1 MGDHGVAVMHRVSS
15 SPHLRWKTSA
25 FVSEILELSRSS
37 LLTSHT
43 KFRFHATASRL
54 VRFFSFMS
62 SNMGWTFSFEREG
75 DDDAAVNF
83 LTNRGYHIEPYGR
96 WRQEMMLFH
105 PSVELGKPRAQLI
118 GGAGREVGRHGCGPA
133 GLVLDSFGA
142 SHPLGFGCLC
152 LATWCPQ
159 LSPTIASHEKK
170 GAWQRAKQQA
180 HVLLT
185 PGRSDRSITSQ

>member
-1 MGDHGVAVMHRVSS
+1 MEGA
-15 SPHLRWKTSA
+15 
-25 FVSEILELSRSS
+25 ELGALQSVDWDAARIDVIS
-37 LLTSHT
+37 L
-43 KFRFHATASRL
+43 
-54 VRFFSFMS
+54 
-62 SNMGWTFSFEREG
+62 EREG

-105 PSVELGKPRAQLI
+105 PSVELGKPRAQLV
-118 GGAGREVGRHGCGPA
+118 GGAGREVGRHGCGPV
-133 GLVLDSFGA
+133 GLVLDSLGT

-185 PGRSDRSITSQ
+185 PPTGNIRLDSEAPSLNAQATATHR